1 MTDPE
6 RTLLAG
12 EYVLGTLDHRASA
25 EVEAAM
31 ATDPALRD
39 AVETWERQLA
49 PLEIFMTP
57 EAPPPGLWNHIEA
70 DLWPVPRARV
80 WRFVWPAWAIGATL
94 VAASLA
100 LFAVLPRLPA
110 NRPPANQ
117 MSAVLVADANQPAYL
132 ARVDASGG
140 LQLAAAVSAG
150 GVRPQAPA
158 GRSLQLWGL
167 PPGATTPRSL
177 GVLPRDA
184 GPFNVTAGALR
195 AVPDM
200 LILISQEPEGG
211 SPTGLPTGPVVFYGR
226 LVALGD

>member
-1 MTDPE
+1 M
-6 RTLLAG
+6 AG
-12 EYVLGTLDHRASA
+12 
-25 EVEAAM
+25 AAR
-31 ATDPALRD
+31 PRVALRVAGLGD
-39 AVETWERQLA
+39 WRDVGGRQPSAVCGVA
-49 PLEIFMTP
+49 PS
-57 EAPPPGLWNHIEA
+57 AC
-70 DLWPVPRARV
+70 
-80 WRFVWPAWAIGATL
+80 
-94 VAASLA
+94 
-100 LFAVLPRLPA
+100 

-150 GVRPQAPA
+150 GVRPHAPA

-226 LVALGD
+226 LVALGDLMRRPAMTWRGATVINMS